1 MTGMLGVTAGRH
13 DTAEVVHDRILDAA
27 EELICTR
34 GIAGFTL
41 DGVAQEAGVSKGGL
55 LYHFRS
61 KDSLISG
68 MQRRMASRM
77 ADTLREA
84 KAGSEPVLQAFVR
97 HLRRDYERGGRSF
110 APLLLAR
117 EREEPCEE
125 LQAVMACIARESRD
139 GDGKGSSLLL
149 LAALGLMLSSLARLP
164 CPQPEHASDLLDE
177 LESAAG
183 RIGDVGSQAV

>member
-1 MTGMLGVTAGRH
+1 MTGVLDMTAQRH

-61 KDSLISG
+61 KDSLISA

-77 ADTLREA
+77 ADTLSEA
-84 KAGSEPVLQAFVR
+84 KARSEPVLQAFVR

-125 LQAVMACIARESRD
+125 LRSLMACIAREGGD
-139 GDGKGSSLLL
+139 GDGNGSTLLL

-164 CPQPEHASDLLDE
+164 YPLPEHASDLLDE
-177 LESAAG
+177 LEAAAS
-183 RIGDVGSQAV
+183 RIGTA